1 MKNKVL
7 GVYIALESVLTC
19 YLGEPVLPFDNI
31 YGNAPGLRSADGQPL
46 YCNYSSV
53 PPEGRAECTM
63 ISELMSCKYQL
74 LHRTIQF
81 D

>member
-1 MKNKVL
+1 MRNKVF

-19 YLGEPVLPFDNI
+19 CLGEPVLPFNNI
-31 YGNAPGLRSADGQPL
+31 YGNASGLRSADGQPL

-53 PPEGRAECTM
+53 PPEGKAECKM
-63 ISELMSCKYQL
+63 ISELMSCKCHL
-74 LHRTIQF
+74 LHRTFQF